1 MGDSFEIGLRPEWV
15 DKSLVFGVKGI
26 PKETVDAWIKSII
39 IEKSNEV
46 IKCKEKR
53 ILGMKRR
60 RIQSDS
66 KLKLLAI
73 PGIELFEVI
82 CPKDLENSEYR
93 IRVVPSSSNTLHVV
107 PQGMILFIQGEK

>member
-1 MGDSFEIGLRPEWV
+1 MKNQTR
-15 DKSLVFGVKGI
+15 
-26 PKETVDAWIKSII
+26 
-39 IEKSNEV
+39 V

-66 KLKLLAI
+66 KLKLKAI

-93 IRVVPSSSNTLHVV
+93 IRVVPSSSNSVHFL
-107 PQGMILFIQGEK
+107 PQGMVLFIQGEK